1 MKNISY
7 GLRGHDIADSF
18 DDMCRTAKEYGIKNL
33 QFALAK
39 TVNNIDFD
47 KTGYDKEVSLKI
59 KTELDKYGLKIAVL
73 GCYINPAEQNTHSL
87 GIQLKRFES
96 FIDYAYDFNAG
107 VIGTET
113 GYGSIEYLH
122 SDDNYR
128 FFLNNMEPVMRKA
141 EDKGVFIGIEPV
153 WTSTIY
159 SPQRMKQMLDDMKSD
174 NLRVI
179 LDISNLMSADNYKN
193 QKQIIDDAFELFG
206 SRISTVHLKD
216 FDFKDGKKIFELPC
230 RGLLEIKYLLYKISM
245 LDKTPDIILDE
256 LPVKCYKQA
265 CEELNML

>member
-1 MKNISY
+1 MKNVSY

-18 DDMCRTAKEYGIKNL
+18 DDMCRTAKEYGIENL

-39 TVNNIDFD
+39 TVSSIDFD
-47 KTGYDKEVSLKI
+47 RIGYDKELSKKI
-59 KTELDKYGLKIAVL
+59 KTELDKSDLKTAVL
-73 GCYINPAEQNTHSL
+73 GCYINPVEQDTHSL
-87 GIQLKRFES
+87 GTQLKRFEN

-113 GYGSIEYLH
+113 GYGNIEYLH

-128 FFLNNMEPVMRKA
+128 FFLNNMEPMMCKA
-141 EDKGVFIGIEPV
+141 ENKGVLIGIEPV

-159 SPQRMKQMLDDMKSD
+159 SPQRMKQMFDDTKSD

-216 FDFKDGKKIFELPC
+216 FDFKDGKMIFALPC
-230 RGLLEIKYLLYKISM
+230 QGLLEIKYLLDKISM

-265 CEELNML
+265 YEELNML